1 MLELS
6 KISEILGW
14 DTLNISDTIES
25 QVKISD
31 ILTYLGDFRYL
42 QENME
47 KQIIYLCTPN
57 QVGSKNK

>member
-6 KISEILGW
+6 KISEILSW
-14 DTLNISDTIES
+14 DILNISHTIES

-47 KQIIYLCTPN
+47 KQIFYLCTPN

>member
-25 QVKISD
+25 QVEISD
-31 ILTYLGDFRYL
+31 ILDISWGLEILARNYGKADYLFVH
-42 QENME
+42 
-47 KQIIYLCTPN
+47 P
-57 QVGSKNK
+57 